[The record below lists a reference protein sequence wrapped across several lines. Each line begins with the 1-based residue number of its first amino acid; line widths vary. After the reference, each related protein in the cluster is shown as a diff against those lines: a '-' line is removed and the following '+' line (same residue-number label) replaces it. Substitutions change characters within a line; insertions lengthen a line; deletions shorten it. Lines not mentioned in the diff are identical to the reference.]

1 MEKETKPYTLMYLAA
16 RLFAG
21 GYLLYTAWN
30 LREAISESPFFILAI
45 VAFGLIGAW
54 LAIQSGLK
62 IIKGDYEGGSPFFL
76 IKPKE
81 DPQPE
86 EETE

>member
-1 MEKETKPYTLMYLAA
+1 MEKNKKPYTLMYLAA

-21 GYLLYTAWN
+21 AYLLHTAWN
-30 LREAISESPFFILAI
+30 LRDGIAESAVLI
-45 VAFGLIGAW
+45 VAMIAFGIIGLWLLIQAG
-54 LAIQSGLK
+54 SK

-76 IKPKE
+76 IRPKDE
-81 DPQPE
+81 PE

>member
-1 MEKETKPYTLMYLAA
+1 MEREPKPYTLMYLAA

-30 LREAISESPFFILAI
+30 LREGIAESSFLIVAM
-45 VAFGLIGAW
+45 VAFGIIGLW
-54 LAIQSGLK
+54 LVIQAGMK
-62 IIKGDYEGGSPFFL
+62 ILKGDYEGGSPFFL

-81 DPQPE
+81 EPE
-86 EETE
+86 ENEQE

>member
-1 MEKETKPYTLMYLAA
+1 MEKENKPYTLMYLAA

-30 LREAISESPFFILAI
+30 LRDGIAESAFLIVAM
-45 VAFGLIGAW
+45 VAFGIIGLW
-54 LAIQSGLK
+54 LVIQAGLK
-62 IIKGDYEGGSPFFL
+62 ILKGDYEGGSPFFL

-81 DPQPE
+81 DPEPE
-86 EETE
+86 DETE

>member
-1 MEKETKPYTLMYLAA
+1 MEKERKPYTLMYLAA

-21 GYLLYTAWN
+21 GYLLYTAWG
-30 LREAISESPFFILAI
+30 LRDAISESPFFIAAI
-45 VAFGLIGAW
+45 VIFGIIGLW
-54 LAIQSGLK
+54 LVIQAGSK

-76 IKPKE
+76 IR
-81 DPQPE
+81 PQDEPE